1 MSWPTPK
8 EFYERFQGDPEAA
21 KRAAFQ
27 LGREMGLTLKLKFNI
42 KGDSL
47 DAVAEILNAAMSVVR
62 SEPSARV
69 EEGRVVKRDRGFCVI
84 MRSALTLNIPWTWLD
99 ANYAWPW
106 MEGIVS
112 VVRPDINMSVQTSRA
127 NGDQICTHVF
137 EVEQRPIQTR

>member
-8 EFYERFQGDPEAA
+8 EFYERFLGDPEEA
-21 KRAAFQ
+21 KKMAYQ
-27 LGREMGLTLKLKFNI
+27 IGREMGQILKQKNNI

-47 DAVAEILNAAMSVVR
+47 EAVAEILNAAMTAVR
-62 SEPSARV
+62 SEASARV

-84 MRSALTLNIPWTWLD
+84 MRSALTFNLPWAWLD

-112 VVRPDINMSVQTSRA
+112 TVRSDLRMSVQTSRA
-127 NGDQICTHVF
+127 NGDQLCTHIF
-137 EVEQRPIQTR
+137 EIRKE

>member
-8 EFYERFQGDPEAA
+8 EFYERFLSDPEDA
-21 KRAAFQ
+21 KRMAYQ
-27 LGREMGLTLKLKFNI
+27 IGREVGQILKQKNNI

-47 DAVAEILNAAMSVVR
+47 EAVAEILNAAMTAVR

-69 EEGRVVKRDRGFCVI
+69 EDGRVIKRDRGFCVI
-84 MRSALTLNIPWTWLD
+84 MRSALTFNLPWVWLD

-112 VVRPDINMSVQTSRA
+112 TVRSDLRMSVQTSRA
-127 NGDQICTHVF
+127 NGDQLCTHVF
-137 EVEQRPIQTR
+137 EIRKDQ

>member
-8 EFYERFQGDPEAA
+8 EFYDRFQGDPEAA

-27 LGREMGLTLKLKFNI
+27 IGSEAGQILKQKFNI
-42 KGDSL
+42 KGDGL
-47 DAVAEILNAAMSVVR
+47 DAVAEILNAAMSAVR

-84 MRSALTLNIPWTWLD
+84 MRSALTLNLPWTWLD

-112 VVRPDINMSVQTSRA
+112 TVRPDIKMSVQTSRA
-127 NGDQICTHVF
+127 KGDQVCTNVF
-137 EVEQRPIQTR
+137 EVH

>member
-27 LGREMGLTLKLKFNI
+27 IGRETGQILKQKFNI
-42 KGDSL
+42 KGDGL
-47 DAVAEILNAAMSVVR
+47 EAVAEILNAAMSTVR
-62 SEPSARV
+62 SEQSAMV
-69 EEGRVVKRDRGFCVI
+69 EDSRVVKRDRGFCVI
-84 MRSALTLNIPWTWLD
+84 MRSALTFNLPWTWLD

-112 VVRPDINMSVQTSRA
+112 TVRPGIKMSVQTSRA
-127 NGDQICTHVF
+127 RGNQLCTHVF
-137 EVEQRPIQTR
+137 EVE

>member
-8 EFYERFQGDPEAA
+8 EFYEKFKGDPEAA

-27 LGREMGLTLKLKFNI
+27 IGREMGLTLEQKYDI

-84 MRSALTLNIPWTWLD
+84 MRSALTLNMPWDWLD
-99 ANYAWPW
+99 TNYAWPW

-112 VVRPDINMSVQTSRA
+112 VVRSDIKMSVQTSRA
-127 NGDQICTHVF
+127 NGDQFCTHVF
-137 EVEQRPIQTR
+137 EVE

>member
-8 EFYERFQGDPEAA
+8 EFYDKFQGDPEAA

-27 LGREMGLTLKLKFNI
+27 IGREVGQILKQKFSI
-42 KGDSL
+42 KGNDL
-47 DAVAEILNAAMSVVR
+47 GAVAEILNAAMSVVR

-84 MRSALTLNIPWTWLD
+84 MRSALTLNLPWTWLD

-112 VVRPDINMSVQTSRA
+112 TVRPDIKMSVQTSRA
-127 NGDQICTHVF
+127 NGDPLCTHVF
-137 EVEQRPIQTR
+137 EIR

>member
-8 EFYERFQGDPEAA
+8 EFYEKFKGDPEAA

-27 LGREMGLTLKLKFNI
+27 IGREMGLTLEQKYDI

-84 MRSALTLNIPWTWLD
+84 MRSALTLNMPWDWLD
-99 ANYAWPW
+99 TNYAWPW

-112 VVRPDINMSVQTSRA
+112 VVRSDIKMSVQTSRA
-127 NGDQICTHVF
+127 NGDQFCTHIF
-137 EVEQRPIQTR
+137 EVE

>member
-8 EFYERFQGDPEAA
+8 EFYERFRDDPEAA
-21 KRAAFQ
+21 KREAFQ
-27 LGREMGLTLKLKFNI
+27 IGREAGLILKQKFNI
-42 KGDSL
+42 EGDGL

-69 EEGRVVKRDRGFCVI
+69 EEGKVVKRDRGFCVI
-84 MRSALTLNIPWTWLD
+84 MRSALTLNLPWTWLD

-112 VVRPDINMSVQTSRA
+112 TIRPDIKMSVQTSRA
-127 NGDQICTHVF
+127 NGDQLCTHIF
-137 EVEQRPIQTR
+137 ELI

>member
-8 EFYERFQGDPEAA
+8 EFYDKFQGDPEAA
-21 KRAAFQ
+21 KKAAFQ
-27 LGREMGLTLKLKFNI
+27 IGCEVGQILKQKFNI
-42 KGDSL
+42 KGNDL

-84 MRSALTLNIPWTWLD
+84 MRSALTLNLPWTWLD

-112 VVRPDINMSVQTSRA
+112 TVRPDIKMSVQTSRA
-127 NGDQICTHVF
+127 NGDPLCTHVF
-137 EVEQRPIQTR
+137 EIR

>member
-8 EFYERFQGDPEAA
+8 EFYERFKADPEAA

-27 LGREMGLTLKLKFNI
+27 IGIETGQMLKQKNNI
-42 KGDSL
+42 KGSDL
-47 DAVAEILNAAMSVVR
+47 NAVAEILNAAMNAMR

-69 EEGRVVKRDRGFCVI
+69 DGRKVVKRDRGFCVI
-84 MRSALTLNIPWTWLD
+84 MRSALTLNLPWTWLD

-112 VVRPDINMSVQTSRA
+112 TIRPDIKMSVQTSRA
-127 NGDQICTHVF
+127 NGDQLCTHIF
-137 EVEQRPIQTR
+137 ELI